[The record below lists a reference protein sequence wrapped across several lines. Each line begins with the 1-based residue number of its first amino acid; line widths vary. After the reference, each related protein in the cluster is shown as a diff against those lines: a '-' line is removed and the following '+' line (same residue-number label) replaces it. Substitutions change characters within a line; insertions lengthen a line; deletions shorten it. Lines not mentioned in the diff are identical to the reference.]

1 MPNAARLFD
10 LTNHPGV
17 IASGSPTVLIN
28 NRPAARSTDKHTCA
42 FPPVA
47 GPHPPNAIGLGSK
60 TVLINGLS
68 AARAGDLCACGAAIE
83 VGSVTVQI
91 GG

>member
-1 MPNAARLFD
+1 MPNAARLLD

-28 NRPAARSTDKHTCA
+28 DRPAARSTDKHTCA

-47 GPHPPNAIGLGSK
+47 GPHPPNVIGPGSK
-60 TVLINGLS
+60 TVLINGLP
-68 AARAGDLCACGAAIE
+68 AARAADLCGCGAAILG
-83 VGSVTVQI
+83 GSITVQI